1 MIFLGVLLALLLICI
16 GVGVYL
22 FFTACGREELDLDDD
37 EAVKT
42 GHYWKYAQEI
52 ITARHWIEDHPHEE
66 LTVESFDGLNLCA
79 VWVPAENAKA
89 TVILAH
95 GYHSNFLVDFGPVLE
110 VYHSKGFNLLLPYQ
124 RSHGKSEGRFITYG
138 VKESRDMLSWI
149 GLHNERFGRMP
160 ILCSGLSMGASTMM
174 YLAGMDLPEN
184 VKAVVVDCG
193 FTSPK
198 EIISYVFHH
207 RTHLPAWPFLWVTD
221 LCARLFAKF
230 RLDECHSVDTL
241 AKNKLPILM
250 VHGLADTFVPAE
262 MTDRGFASCGGDKQ
276 LLLVEDAGHG
286 LSFWVDEE
294 SYLKE
299 LDKIIEK
306 VCFHELRNHQKF

>member
-1 MIFLGVLLALLLICI
+1 MIFSIIVLLLLLLCI

-22 FFTACGREELDLDDD
+22 FFTACSREELNLDDD

-42 GHYWKYAQEI
+42 GPYGKYAAEI
-52 ITARHWIEDHPHEE
+52 IAGRHWIEDHPHEE
-66 LTVESFDGLNLCA
+66 LTMKSADGLNLRA
-79 VWVPAENAKA
+79 VWVPAENARG

-95 GYHSNFLVDFGPVLE
+95 GYHTNFLVDFGPVLE

-124 RSHGKSEGRFITYG
+124 RSHGKSEGKFITYG
-138 VKESRDMLSWI
+138 VKESRDMLGWI
-149 GLHNERFGRMP
+149 GLMNERFGSMP

-184 VKAVVVDCG
+184 VKAFVVDCG

-198 EIISYVFHH
+198 EIISYVF
-207 RTHLPAWPFLWVTD
+207 RQRIHLPAWPFLWVAD

-230 RLDECHSVDTL
+230 RLDECNAVDTL

-250 VHGLADTFVPAE
+250 VHGLDDTFVPAE
-262 MTDRGFASCGGDKQ
+262 MTRRGFAACGGDKQ
-276 LLLVEDAGHG
+276 LLLVKNAKHG
-286 LSFWVDEE
+286 LSFWVDQR
-294 SYLKE
+294 SYMEKI
-299 LDKIIEK
+299 DQIIEK
-306 VCFHELRNHQKF
+306 VWIT